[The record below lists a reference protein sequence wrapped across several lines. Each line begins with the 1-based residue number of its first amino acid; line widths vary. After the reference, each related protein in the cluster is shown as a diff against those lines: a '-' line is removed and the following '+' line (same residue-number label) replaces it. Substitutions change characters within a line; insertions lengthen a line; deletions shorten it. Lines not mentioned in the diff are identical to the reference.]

1 VLGRENRRICTYI
14 EQIIVC
20 TRMIY
25 VCVRI
30 FICAYWCI
38 YVRVAGAGDIAR
50 GRMCSGESKSSFP
63 IALIC
68 TTRRRIPARISANH
82 TLYPIPYILY
92 PIPYTLYPIPFTLYP
107 FPIPYTL
114 HSTPYTLY
122 PIPYTPYPMLCTLS
136 RYPLPYT
143 LHRIPYTP
151 YPKRFGWAGAG
162 DIAGGRDEASEW
174 EQNVLL

>member
-1 VLGRENRRICTYI
+1 MPTPDPCRTAQGSEKRERGCGRVRQREGERDRERERETARETQGCPLPENAFSPC
-14 EQIIVC
+14 
-20 TRMIY
+20 
-25 VCVRI
+25 
-30 FICAYWCI
+30 
-38 YVRVAGAGDIAR
+38 R
-50 GRMCSGESKSSFP
+50 GRRGSCSDAGRPSLSKSLHP
-63 IALIC
+63 ISYAL
-68 TTRRRIPARISANH
+68 N
-82 TLYPIPYILY
+82 
-92 PIPYTLYPIPFTLYP
+92 PIPYTLYPI
-107 FPIPYTL
+107 
-114 HSTPYTLY
+114 PYTLY